1 MRLILLIKL
10 SIYSIIGKCGD
21 RHCARQSRRLPHSVS
36 RPQGYRGDN
45 IRLSARRHCLYNHA
59 EKLQTADKESPSGPK
74 HTCNQ
79 CSHQSAKL
87 HK

>member
-1 MRLILLIKL
+1 MWGSTLCKAVTP
-10 SIYSIIGKCGD
+10 SSP
-21 RHCARQSRRLPHSVS
+21 RRFPT
-36 RPQGYRGDN
+36 PANRGDN
-45 IRLSARRHCLYNHA
+45 TMLSARRHCLYNHA